1 MTGSRTSEHWEVF
14 ICISTSRPDVGGG
27 GETTISFDLGS
38 WSLLILLF
46 GKDVELCHVYK
57 VGGAQV
63 IC

>member
-14 ICISTSRPDVGGG
+14 IYISTSRPDEGGGG

-46 GKDVELCHVYK
+46 GKDMELAVSCL
-57 VGGAQV
+57 
-63 IC
+63 